1 MDLISK
7 RFKEGYEEGNFDNIH
22 LNRGEGFST
31 QGHNLVPGSITN
43 VSEFMLCCAY
53 WALVYRQDRTP
64 AIKSVEA
71 SGGSSTL
78 LKGGLHHRFRRH

>member
-7 RFKEGYEEGNFDNIH
+7 RFKEEYEEENFDNIH

-31 QGHNLVPGSITN
+31 QGHNLVPGSISN
-43 VSEFMLCCAY
+43 ISEFMLCCAY
-53 WALVYRQDRTP
+53 WALVYRQDRIP

-71 SGGSSTL
+71 SEGEVNIL
-78 LKGGLHHRFRRH
+78 LKRGMHYQF